1 MGIKLSAK
9 FARQESEPARLARI
23 ARKRIAP
30 ERIETI
36 RRMLG
41 IVESERQTFKRR
53 NGATSALS
61 CSECNRV
68 FAFPMHLGRHK
79 RAKHG
84 PMNAA

>member
-9 FARQESEPARLARI
+9 FARQESEEARLARI
-23 ARKRIAP
+23 ARKRIPPDRA
-30 ERIETI
+30 ETI

-41 IVESERQTFKRR
+41 ISESESQTSERR
-53 NGATSALS
+53 NGATGPVS

-68 FAFPMHLGRHK
+68 FALPMHLGRHK